1 MLKHFLLLSLF
12 VFSTVAVFAQNPAVC
27 DVQLKIYDV
36 ETLRGANPVQLENVK
51 IVVKNSA
58 GKTVKP
64 SKTTA
69 NLYEKISS
77 GDYEI
82 VATLAGYKTSVEK
95 FSPWCPAESVPPV
108 AASEYV
114 FMWKGDP
121 KEKMDRTSAPRGVFQ
136 VSGASNVES
145 GVRSAGNSEPGIVNG
160 KAAKL
165 VIPSYPPAARAVR
178 ASGAVNVQVTI
189 DELGYVISAS
199 AVSGH
204 PLLRANAEKAARESK
219 FRTTTLGEFPVKVT
233 GIIVYNFTA
242 Q

>member
-1 MLKHFLLLSLF
+1 MLKYLLLLLF
-12 VFSTVAVFAQNPAVC
+12 CTFSTVTVFAQTSAVC

-36 ETLRGANPVQLENVK
+36 ATLRQPDPVQLEKVK

-69 NLYEKISS
+69 NLYAKLPA

-82 VATLAGYKTSVEK
+82 VATLAGYKTTVEK

-108 AASEYV
+108 AASEYI
-114 FMWKGDP
+114 FMWRGDP
-121 KEKMDRTSAPRGVFQ
+121 KEKVDRTSAPRGVFQ
-136 VSGASNVES
+136 VSGASDAEG
-145 GVRSAGNSEPGIVNG
+145 GVKSAGSSDASVING
-160 KAAKL
+160 KSVNL
-165 VIPSYPPAARAVR
+165 VKPVYPPAARATR

-204 PLLRANAEKAARESK
+204 PLLRHAAEKAARESK
-219 FRTTTLGEFPVKVT
+219 FTTTMLGDFPVKVT
-233 GIIVYNFTA
+233 GIVVYNFVA